1 MEKNKQKMFLRPE
14 AILKYLKGDDK
25 LHTLVTAQS
34 SEVDLITTD
43 QNLYEALGSVE
54 NRNEI
59 NLNLL
64 VKLLE
69 VTQIVHHKDM
79 LKEDR
84 KILTPDRVEEIRKNI
99 GSEK

>member
-1 MEKNKQKMFLRPE
+1 
-14 AILKYLKGDDK
+14 
-25 LHTLVTAQS
+25 
-34 SEVDLITTD
+34 
-43 QNLYEALGSVE
+43 
-54 NRNEI
+54 
-59 NLNLL
+59 
-64 VKLLE
+64 